1 MSMDMGE
8 TIRSLRKAKGLSQED
23 LARRLGVSFQ
33 AVSKWENSVTM
44 PDVALIPAIA
54 DYFGVSCDELFG
66 FNAMETEKQVMAVC
80 HRSQDLR
87 HDDPAAAE
95 AVLREGLKRWP
106 GNELILNNLLYTIP
120 GPERREERI
129 GLARTLAEGAVKYL
143 DAKLDAWR
151 ILAENY
157 AAMGE
162 LGLARDAIEHI
173 PEIYFS
179 VLELKAEL
187 LEGDEALQAAR
198 QERDNDAYT
207 LVLMLL
213 RLAELYMETDPENAR
228 RHLTAARAVL
238 AALEPLAAPEALKEV
253 SGELSERM
261 NALAARLESK

>member
-1 MSMDMGE
+1 MSMNMGE
-8 TIRSLRKAKGLSQED
+8 TIRALRKAKGVSQED
-23 LARRLGVSFQ
+23 LASRLGVSFQ
-33 AVSKWENSVTM
+33 AVSKWENGVTM

-120 GPERREERI
+120 VPERRAELI
-129 GLARTLAEGAVKYL
+129 DLARTLAEGAVKYL
-143 DAKLDAWR
+143 DARLDAWR

-162 LGLARDAIEHI
+162 TGLARDAIEHI

-179 VLELKAEL
+179 VLELKAQL
-187 LEGDEALQAAR
+187 LAGDEAVQAAL

-213 RLAELYMETDPENAR
+213 RLAELYTQTDPDSAR
-228 RHLTAARAVL
+228 QHLTAARAVL
-238 AALEPLAAPEALKEV
+238 AAVEPLEALKEA
-253 SGELSERM
+253 SEELSDRM
-261 NALAARLESK
+261 NVLAARLETK

>member
-1 MSMDMGE
+1 MNMDMGE
-8 TIRSLRKAKGLSQED
+8 TIRALRKAKGLSQED

-33 AVSKWENSVTM
+33 AVSKWETAATM

-66 FNAMETEKQVMAVC
+66 FNAMETERQVMAVC

-95 AVLREGLKRWP
+95 AVLRQGLKRWP
-106 GNELILNNLLYTIP
+106 GNELLLNNLLYTIP
-120 GPERREERI
+120 VPERRAELI
-129 GLARTLAEGAVKYL
+129 DLARTLAENAARYL

-162 LGLARDAIEHI
+162 TGLARDAIEHI

-179 VLELKAEL
+179 VLELKARL
-187 LEGDEALQAAR
+187 LEGDEAVQAAA

-207 LVLMLL
+207 LMLMLL
-213 RLAELYMETDPENAR
+213 RLAELYAEADPENAR

-238 AALEPLAAPEALKEV
+238 AAVGPLEAIGEAAE
-253 SGELSERM
+253 ELSGQAD
-261 NALAARLESK
+261 ALEVRLEAGQ